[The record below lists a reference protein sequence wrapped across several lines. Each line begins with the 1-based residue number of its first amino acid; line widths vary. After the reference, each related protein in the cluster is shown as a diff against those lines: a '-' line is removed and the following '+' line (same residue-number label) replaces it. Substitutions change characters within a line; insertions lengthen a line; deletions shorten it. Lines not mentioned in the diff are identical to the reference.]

1 MGSGTIRRKNY
12 ITKQGYFTVKD
23 FDKEFGGEFWF
34 HIEPLHGWENKRFFY
49 VQPLEDN
56 KDMYE
61 ITGEYYILTRKEQ
74 LTEHLKELRE
84 ELEGV
89 PIYYYFT
96 DDTGRVIREESS
108 PPITMNV
115 KSKNLLC
122 SNKV

>member
-1 MGSGTIRRKNY
+1 MGSGTIQRKNY
-12 ITKQGYFTVKD
+12 ITKQGFFTDKD
-23 FDKEFGGEFWF
+23 FDEIHGGIYWF

-49 VQPLEDN
+49 VKPLEGSR
-56 KDMYE
+56 DMYE
-61 ITGEYYILTRKEQ
+61 ITGEHYILTRKEQ